1 MLRIANATIGY
12 PRHEVASG
20 IDLEIEHGNVIAL
33 VAPNGS
39 GKTTLL
45 KALSGKGRTLQAGE
59 VDVDGTTPVRSREY
73 SRKVFFA
80 SPGDSP
86 LESEMTLR
94 EHLATIAELWE
105 HECDAASIAKRAGV
119 EGLLNIKVKRMSQ
132 GMRQLSV
139 IACALATGA
148 DYLLFDEPLNGLDLL
163 KARAATHLLG
173 ELAREGK
180 GLVVSSH
187 IFAGLEDV
195 ATELAFLTPAGLQI
209 HPTTADWQRLFVRT
223 YRKEETPS
231 CTADICPTTPKHWR
245 HHD

>member
-1 MLRIANATIGY
+1 MLRITDATIGY

-20 IDLEIEHGNVIAL
+20 IDLEIEHGDVIAL

-59 VDVDGTTPVRSREY
+59 VDVDGIAPSRSRDY
-73 SRKVFFA
+73 SRKAFFA
-80 SPGDSP
+80 SPDDTP
-86 LESEMTLR
+86 LVPEMTLR
-94 EHLATIAELWE
+94 EHLTTIAELWG
-105 HECDAASIAKRAGV
+105 HECDAAAIAKRAGV
-119 EGLLNIKVKRMSQ
+119 EDLLNIKVKRMSQ
-132 GMRQLSV
+132 GMRQLSL
-139 IACALATGA
+139 IACALAADA
-148 DYLLFDEPLNGLDLL
+148 DYLLFDEPLNGLDPL
-163 KARAATHLLG
+163 KARTATHLFA

-187 IFAGLEDV
+187 IFAGLEDI
-195 ATELAFLTPAGLQI
+195 ATELAFLTPTGLQI

-223 YRKEETPS
+223 YGKEETS
-231 CTADICPTTPKHWR
+231 SGAADICPTTPKHWR

>member
-1 MLRIANATIGY
+1 MLRITDATIGY

-20 IDLEIEHGNVIAL
+20 IDLEIEHGDVITL

-45 KALSGKGRTLQAGE
+45 KALSGKGRTLKAGE
-59 VDVDGTTPVRSREY
+59 VDVDGIAPSRSRDY

-80 SPGDSP
+80 SPDDTP
-86 LESEMTLR
+86 LVPEMTPR
-94 EHLATIAELWE
+94 EHLATIAELWG
-105 HECDAASIAKRAGV
+105 HECDAAAIAKRAGV
-119 EGLLNIKVKRMSQ
+119 EDLLNIKVKRMSQ
-132 GMRQLSV
+132 GMQQLSL
-139 IACALATGA
+139 IACALAADA
-148 DYLLFDEPLNGLDLL
+148 DYLLFDEPLNGLDPL
-163 KARAATHLLG
+163 KARTATHLFA

-187 IFAGLEDV
+187 IFAGLEDI
-195 ATELAFLTPAGLQI
+195 ATELAFLTPTGFQI

-223 YRKEETPS
+223 YGKEETS
-231 CTADICPTTPKHWR
+231 SGAADICPTTPKHWR